1 MGEQPN
7 DWQCPSPDCVNHTR
21 MVFGSKANCPKC
33 GAARDGADS
42 QSGQHA
48 SWDDYVQPP
57 EPPMAEAVKIEKTGM
72 QGGDMPDDW
81 QCPNTGCQNHSKMVF
96 GKRTACP
103 LCGTAR
109 NAKQPGDWQ
118 CPNAQCLNHRNAVF
132 ASKPSC
138 PKCGAPRPGTFG
150 APQPVSMPYVQQPPP
165 PRPSAL
171 PFALNGGGVPAL
183 PSQASFGAQYAL
195 KQAVAP
201 SFFGGGGHQGQPG
214 DWRCPNVNCINN
226 TKMVFAKNATCPKC
240 AAPRVAVPTRVQ
252 GSVNP
257 GDWACP
263 NVDCLNHRN
272 KVFAKHS
279 VCPSCGSAKLEDGV
293 ERGRSRS
300 PYERQMVG

>member
-7 DWQCPSPDCVNHTR
+7 DWQCPSPYCVNHSR

-33 GAARDGADS
+33 GAARDEPEPQA
-42 QSGQHA
+42 QHHA
-48 SWDDYVQPP
+48 SWDQYAQPP
-57 EPPMAEAVKIEKTGM
+57 EPPMAEPVKAEKGM

-81 QCPNTGCQNHSKMVF
+81 QCPNTGCINHTRLVF
-96 GKRTACP
+96 GKRSSCP
-103 LCGTAR
+103 SCGTAR

-118 CPNAQCLNHRNAVF
+118 CPNPQCLNHRNTVF

-138 PKCGAPRPGTFG
+138 PKCGAPRPGTFT
-150 APQPVSMPYVQQPPP
+150 APPPVSMPYVQQPPP
-165 PRPSAL
+165 RPSAL
-171 PFALNGGGVPAL
+171 RFALNGGGLPAL
-183 PSQASFGAQYAL
+183 PSQPPFDATYAL
-195 KQAVAP
+195 KSAVAA
-201 SFFGGGGHQGQPG
+201 SLLGGGAPG

-226 TKMVFAKNATCPKC
+226 RKMVFAKNSACPKC
-240 AAPRVAVPTRVQ
+240 GAPREVVPTRVQ

-279 VCPSCGSAKLEDGV
+279 SCPSCGAAKLEDGM
-293 ERGRSRS
+293 ERARSRS